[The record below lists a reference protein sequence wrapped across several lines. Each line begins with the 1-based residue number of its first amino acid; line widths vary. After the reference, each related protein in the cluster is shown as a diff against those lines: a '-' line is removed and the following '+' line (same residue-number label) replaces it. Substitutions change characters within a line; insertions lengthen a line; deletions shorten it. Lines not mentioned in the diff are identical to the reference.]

1 MNPHGTFLCFTFL
14 KRIKKYSHPYILLIV
29 FYHWNTCLNK
39 SVITTRI
46 INNIILELKFY
57 GLHHYLKSV
66 RNIYVQMTT
75 EMFRLTFHRLINK
88 SYQTGVTNGA
98 DLFNLMEH
106 RSSSFF
112 SGVGVAHLTFLEYWF
127 YRPEFVFFSFFVW
140 IWFDWFV
147 VF

>member
-29 FYHWNTCLNK
+29 FYHWNTCLNN

-46 INNIILELKFY
+46 INNIKLELKFY
-57 GLHHYLKSV
+57 GLHYYLKSV

-88 SYQTGVTNGA
+88 SYQTGVTNGT

-127 YRPEFVFFSFFVW
+127 LSTRICLFSFFVW